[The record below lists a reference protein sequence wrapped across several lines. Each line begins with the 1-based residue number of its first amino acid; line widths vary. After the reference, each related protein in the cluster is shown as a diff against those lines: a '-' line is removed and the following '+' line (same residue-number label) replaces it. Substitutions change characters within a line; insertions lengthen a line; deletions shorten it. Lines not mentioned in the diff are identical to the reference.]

1 MDARRLD
8 ADGAKNR
15 EDHFRTGPMA
25 LCAVGSFE
33 SGSAPEA
40 TKGKEGSWCR
50 WARFGLLVFGLGSC
64 SGGGSRK
71 SWAPRACSAVRGP
84 VVLGLRLGSAVLR
97 VEQGEDPVFV
107 GESS

>member
-25 LCAVGSFE
+25 LGAVGSFE

-50 WARFGLLVFGLGSC
+50 WARFGLLVLGWGLARAGFEE
-64 SGGGSRK
+64 
-71 SWAPRACSAVRGP
+71 WAPRACSAVRGP

-97 VEQGEDPVFV
+97 VEQGEDPMFV
-107 GESS
+107 GASS